1 MQVKRLLNACKIYVS
16 MCLNK
21 IYSFMNSQKAWII
34 CCFFNFLIACVFGLV
49 MRLVYLFPL
58 DFINYSFLLHA
69 HSHVAMLGW
78 VYMMIY
84 VLIVRF
90 FIPKEK
96 RQKRIYNR
104 LFWLTQFSV
113 IGMMIAFP
121 IQGYALFS
129 IVFSTLHILLS
140 YVFCRLVWK
149 DTDKE
154 KTPQQRLLRASVL
167 FMILST
173 FGVWSLGPTVSTLGK
188 QSAFYQIAIQ
198 FFLHFQFNGWFILA
212 ILALFLKQFQNKI
225 DEVNFRKFYLLIIIS
240 TLLMVSFPIRWFV
253 ENNILN
259 YINVLGVLVQL
270 PAFVYFYKM
279 LQPQIHH
286 FKNSLDKMTKT
297 VYGLALCSLFLK
309 TGIQL
314 LTISP
319 NLAEV
324 SHQIRNFVIGF
335 IHLTTL
341 GIITGF
347 LFGILLQNKMLSA
360 DSRVLK
366 IGVKAFIIGYLATE
380 ILLFLQGVLLYFG
393 KAMLAGYYESIFV
406 FSVLLVFGL
415 ILMMVSCNKLRIC
428 SSGA

>member
-1 MQVKRLLNACKIYVS
+1 

-21 IYSFMNSQKAWII
+21 IYSFMNSQKAWIL
-34 CCFFNFLIACVFGLV
+34 CCFFNFLIACVFGLL
-49 MRLVYLFPL
+49 MRFMYLFPL
-58 DFINYSFLLHA
+58 DFVNYSFLLHA

-78 VYMMIY
+78 VYLIVY
-84 VLIVRF
+84 VLVVHF

-96 RQKRIYNR
+96 SQKPIYNR
-104 LFWLTQFSV
+104 LFWLTEFSV

-129 IVFSTLHILLS
+129 IIFSTMHILLS

-149 DTDKE
+149 DCTKDKS
-154 KTPQQRLLRASVL
+154 PSQRFLLVSIL

-173 FGVWSLGPTVSTLGK
+173 FGVWCLGPAVSTLGK

-212 ILALFLKQFQNKI
+212 ILALFFKQFQNKI
-225 DEVNFRKFYLLIIIS
+225 DEVKFKKFYFLIIVS
-240 TLLMVSFPIRWFV
+240 TLLTVTFPMRWFI
-253 ENNILN
+253 ENDILS
-259 YINVLGVLVQL
+259 YINILGVLIQL
-270 PAFVYFYKM
+270 GAFIYFYKM
-279 LQPQIHH
+279 LKSQMNY
-286 FKNSLDKMTKT
+286 FKSILDKIAKM
-297 VYGLALCSLFLK
+297 VYSLALCSLFLK
-309 TGIQL
+309 VGIQL
-314 LTISP
+314 LTIFP

-360 DSRVLK
+360 NSEILK
-366 IGVKAFIIGYLATE
+366 AGMKCFILGYISTE
-380 ILLFLQGVLLYFG
+380 VLLFLQGWFFYFG
-393 KAMLAGYYESIFV
+393 EGTIPGYFQSILI
-406 FSVLLVFGL
+406 FSVLLVLGL
-415 ILMMVSCNKLRIC
+415 LLIM
-428 SSGA
+428 SSIINSASRMPVK

>member
-1 MQVKRLLNACKIYVS
+1 
-16 MCLNK
+16 
-21 IYSFMNSQKAWII
+21 MNSQKSWIL
-34 CCFFNFLIACVFGLV
+34 CCFFNFLIACVFGLL
-49 MRLVYLFPL
+49 MRFMYLFPL
-58 DFINYSFLLHA
+58 DLLNYSFLLHA

-78 VYMMIY
+78 VYMIVY
-84 VLIVRF
+84 VLVVHF

-96 RQKRIYNR
+96 SQKPIYNR
-104 LFWLTQFSV
+104 LFWLTEFSV

-149 DTDKE
+149 DSLRDKS
-154 KTPQQRLLRASVL
+154 PSQRLLLVSIL

-173 FGVWSLGPTVSTLGK
+173 FGVWCLGPAVSTLGK

-225 DEVNFRKFYLLIIIS
+225 DEVKFKKFYFLMVVS
-240 TLLMVSFPIRWFV
+240 TLLTVCFPVRWFI
-253 ENNILN
+253 ENDILS
-259 YINVLGVLVQL
+259 YINGLGVLMQL
-270 PAFVYFYKM
+270 GAFFYFYKM
-279 LQPQIHH
+279 LKPQIHH
-286 FKNSLDKMTKT
+286 FKSTLDKITKM

-309 TGIQL
+309 VGIQL
-314 LTISP
+314 LTLFP

-347 LFGILLQNKMLSA
+347 LFGIMLQNKMLSA
-360 DSRVLK
+360 NSSSLK
-366 IGVKAFIIGYLATE
+366 IGVKSFILGYIATE
-380 ILLFLQGVLLYFG
+380 VLLFLQGWFFFFGEGSIPAYFQ
-393 KAMLAGYYESIFV
+393 SILI
-406 FSVLLVFGL
+406 FSILLVLGL
-415 ILMMVSCNKLRIC
+415 VLMM
-428 SSGA
+428 SSIIKRK